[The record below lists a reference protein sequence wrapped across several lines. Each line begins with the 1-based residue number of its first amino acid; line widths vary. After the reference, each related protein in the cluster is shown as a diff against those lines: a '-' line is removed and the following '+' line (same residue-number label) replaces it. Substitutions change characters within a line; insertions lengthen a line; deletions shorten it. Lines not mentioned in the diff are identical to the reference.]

1 MSDNRKENKKEI
13 DLELKDILLEFL
25 RRWKIIVLFSI
36 IFGLVF
42 GAMRYRK
49 DYAAAHIPAP
59 EVKNT
64 TLEDAYA
71 DLDKDQYERVILA
84 VSLKAAIDSKSL
96 YMNESV
102 LMNIN
107 AHAEDAV
114 ILQYSVEGAEA
125 ENIVNSYVN
134 YINSGSIVSD
144 INKEGVH
151 VAEGYLSELIEVLP
165 NQTEDAM
172 KNFTVKV
179 MNSDAESVGLLADA
193 VNDQLTTYAA
203 NFNENNQTHILN
215 LDSRKQVQIID
226 EALAEKQDA
235 YAQETEDQQNKL
247 ASIKADM
254 NANQLRVY
262 LDMEKDI
269 FIWGD
274 DEEEQTETAED
285 SVSGT
290 EVVKVSINKKQ
301 IMIGAVAGAAIAVVY
316 IFLAYLLS
324 TRIRTKDE
332 VESIYQTRLL
342 GTVRKEEKD
351 HPIEKFVWKLENFGH
366 KKLLYEQQVQMLIS
380 NIYIACRDRKTDSIY
395 LSGSILETVD
405 KDLLTML
412 EAGLK
417 QKNIHVVFGDAINY
431 NAEELLRAA
440 EVGSVIF
447 IERRRKS
454 YYSEILSEMQ
464 LCDANNIQILGM
476 IILEN

>member
-49 DYAAAHIPAP
+49 DYAAAHTPAP

-151 VAEGYLSELIEVLP
+151 VTEGYLSELIEVLP

-203 NFNENNQTHILN
+203 KLNENNQTHILN

-274 DEEEQTETAED
+274 DEEEQTETAEVPGEAHLVGD
-285 SVSGT
+285 DENGH
-290 EVVKVSINKKQ
+290 
-301 IMIGAVAGAAIAVVY
+301 AAAGQ
-316 IFLAYLLS
+316 LP
-324 TRIRTKDE
+324 D
-332 VESIYQTRLL
+332 
-342 GTVRKEEKD
+342 D
-351 HPIEKFVWKLENFGH
+351 
-366 KKLLYEQQVQMLIS
+366 VQ
-380 NIYIACRDRKTDSIY
+380 
-395 LSGSILETVD
+395 
-405 KDLLTML
+405 DLLDHFRVQSGGWLVKKHDLRLHGHGPDDGQPLLLAAGELPGILIGLVPQTHPAQQGHGLLFRLILGDLLFQNRGQCHIFQHRQVGEHIEML
-412 EAGLK
+412 EHHA
-417 QKNIHVVFGDAINY
+417 DAL
-431 NAEELLRAA
+431 AVL
-440 EVGSVIF
+440 
-447 IERRRKS
+447 
-454 YYSEILSEMQ
+454 
-464 LCDANNIQILGM
+464 
-476 IILEN
+476 